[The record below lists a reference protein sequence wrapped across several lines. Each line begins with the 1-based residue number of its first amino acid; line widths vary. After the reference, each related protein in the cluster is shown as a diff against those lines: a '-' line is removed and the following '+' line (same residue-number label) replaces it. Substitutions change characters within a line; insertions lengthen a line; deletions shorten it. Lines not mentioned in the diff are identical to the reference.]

1 MVVQNN
7 TGLSSIKIFCE
18 SRRANVSLHSGRKV
32 WSLSMP
38 IIIPNGADIKM
49 LCSVESASIPLS
61 YYTINDTNNKCGFVF
76 GADAPILVTV
86 PNGNYS
92 VTTMLLFFNQSF
104 TKLKTTFDKPTSKF
118 VLSLATPSP
127 MGYNCYFQDVPNS
140 IYKLLGFTPLI
151 TFPLSNTKSYFAP
164 NPVNLVYTSA
174 VYISLNNVE
183 NANIDTGTSNQSS
196 NVLLRIPV
204 TQPTNTYLQHFN
216 AIGFKNLLSA
226 TVLSSIDLSLLDDNR
241 NLLQLT
247 DNVDWCVVLR
257 IDFEKTIT
265 ETYETTK
272 ISKMRQAFTKL

>member
-1 MVVQNN
+1 MRVCFRC
-7 TGLSSIKIFCE
+7 GCSYFC
-18 SRRANVSLHSGRKV
+18 H
-32 WSLSMP
+32 
-38 IIIPNGADIKM
+38 
-49 LCSVESASIPLS
+49 CSKWQLQR
-61 YYTINDTNNKCGFVF
+61 DH
-76 GADAPILVTV
+76 DAP
-86 PNGNYS
+86 
-92 VTTMLLFFNQSF
+92 FFNQHF
-104 TKLKTTFDKPTSKF
+104 VRLKTAFDKPTSKF
-118 VLSLATPSP
+118 VLSPATPSS
-127 MGYNCYFQDVPNS
+127 MDFVCFFQDVPNS
-140 IYKLLGFTPLI
+140 IYKLLGFTPTI
-151 TFPLSNTKSYFAP
+151 TFTIGNNQTYFAP

-216 AIGFKNLLSA
+216 AIGFKNLLSS

-257 IDFEKTIT
+257 VDFEKAIT

>member
-18 SRRANVSLHSGRKV
+18 SRKANVALNSARKI

-38 IIIPNGADIKM
+38 IIIPNGAGIKM

-61 YYTINDTNNKCGFVF
+61 YYTINDTNNQCSFVF

-92 VTTMLLFFNQSF
+92 VTTMLIFLNKSF
-104 TKLKTTFDKPTSKF
+104 TKIKTTFDKPQSKF
-118 VLSLATPSP
+118 VLSLATPSS
-127 MGYNCYFQDVPNS
+127 MNYRCYFQDVENS
-140 IYKLLGFTPLI
+140 IYKLLGFAPTI
-151 TFPLSNTKSYFAP
+151 AFQVGNNMSYMYFVP
-164 NPVNLVYTSA
+164 NPVNLVYTSGI
-174 VYISLNNVE
+174 YISLNNVE
-183 NANIDTGTSNQSS
+183 NANIDTGTNNQSS

-204 TQPTNTYLQHFN
+204 TQPTNTYLQYFN

-247 DNVDWCVVLR
+247 ENVDWCVVLR

-272 ISKMRQAFTKL
+272 ISKMRQP